1 MENSINKTI
10 VIVDDSPS
18 IRKEVKAVLENNS
31 FVVREAGSG
40 FGLFSIIDEYGVLAD
55 MILMDLTLN
64 EEDGFDLV
72 TKLRSVERFRNIPVI
87 MLTQHSDRESVA
99 TARLL
104 GVQGYIVKPVN
115 PRLLIERVIK
125 VFEESAA
132 V

>member
-40 FGLFSIIDEYGVLAD
+40 FGLFSIIDEYGILAD

-115 PRLLIERVIK
+115 PRLLIERVMK
-125 VFEESAA
+125 VLEESAA